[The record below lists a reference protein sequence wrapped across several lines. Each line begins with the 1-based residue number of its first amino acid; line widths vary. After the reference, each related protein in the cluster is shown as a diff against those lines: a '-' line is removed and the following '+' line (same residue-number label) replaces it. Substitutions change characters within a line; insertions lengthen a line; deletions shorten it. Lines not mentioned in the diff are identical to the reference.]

1 MALNS
6 YATENPDFIEKA
18 VNLFGSS
25 TIMVNVD
32 AKKKLIQKLGK
43 FIKIMDV
50 IKQT

>member
-32 AKKKLIQKLGK
+32 AKKIDTKIGK
-43 FIKIMDV
+43 FIKFMDEK
-50 IKQT
+50 KQT